1 MKAGIFIL
9 FAISISIFTEQG
21 NTSPIQDV
29 EDGGQGEYHEGNKN
43 SMITKYN
50 SPKRRATRS
59 IFRWLLMSKNL
70 SLVIM
75 IDVFA

>member
-1 MKAGIFIL
+1 MLNHLQKISVIMKAGVFIL
-9 FAISISIFTEQG
+9 IAISIAIFAEQG

-50 SPKRRATRS
+50 PPNRRARRS
-59 IFRWLLMSKNL
+59 IFR
-70 SLVIM
+70 
-75 IDVFA
+75 

>member
-1 MKAGIFIL
+1 MKAGVFIL
-9 FAISISIFTEQG
+9 IAISIAIFAEQG

-50 SPKRRATRS
+50 PLKEEQEDLFSG
-59 IFRWLLMSKNL
+59 
-70 SLVIM
+70 
-75 IDVFA
+75 DY